1 MEYGT
6 IQDAVAETGLLV
18 RGGFHPGPDDGVPGG
33 PRGEPE
39 TVVLV
44 GNAGPS
50 MWAAFAAATGPKDR
64 ENGPNPLDDWTR
76 GVLAPVAGALGA
88 RALYPFDGPPYLP
101 FQRWAL
107 NTGGVHVSPIG
118 PLIDA
123 EFGLWHAYRG
133 ALAFDV
139 RIDLPDPGGRPSP
152 CDSCAEKPCLGACP
166 VDAFTLSGEKGGE
179 GMADYDVPACV
190 AHISSADGEDCLG
203 GGCLARRACPVG
215 RDYVY
220 APDQAR
226 FHMQRFLKAQGS

>member
-18 RGGFHPGPDDGVPGG
+18 RGGFHPGADDGVPGG
-33 PRGEPE
+33 AE

-64 ENGPNPLDDWTR
+64 EDSPNPLDDWTR

-88 RALYPFDGPPYLP
+88 RALYPFEGPPYHP

-107 NTGGVHVSPIG
+107 KTGNVHVSPIG

-133 ALAFDV
+133 ALAFDQ
-139 RIDLPDPGGRPSP
+139 RLDLPDPGGRPSP
-152 CDSCAEKPCLGACP
+152 CESCAEKPCLDACP
-166 VDAFTLSGEKGGE
+166 VDAFGPREDPE
-179 GMADYDVPACV
+179 APAPYDIPACV

-215 RDYVY
+215 RDYIY

-226 FHMQRFLKAQGS
+226 FHMRRFLKAQGG

>member
-18 RGGFHPGPDDGVPGG
+18 RGGFHPGPEDGVPGG
-33 PRGEPE
+33 AE

-50 MWAAFAAATGPKDR
+50 MWAAFAAAAGPKDR

-88 RALYPFDGPPYLP
+88 RALYPFEGPPYLP

-107 NTGGVHVSPIG
+107 KTGGVHVSPIG

-133 ALAFDV
+133 ALAFDQRFEV
-139 RIDLPDPGGRPSP
+139 PVPGGRPSP
-152 CDSCAEKPCLGACP
+152 CDDCAEKPCLATCP
-166 VDAFTLSGEKGGE
+166 VDAFTPSVE
-179 GMADYDVPACV
+179 GMAQYDIPACV

-220 APDQAR
+220 SPDQAR
-226 FHMQRFLKAQGS
+226 FHMERFIKAQGG

>member
-1 MEYGT
+1 MEYGA

-18 RGGFHPGPDDGVPGG
+18 RGGFHPGAEDGVPGG

-50 MWAAFAAATGPKDR
+50 MWEAFAAATGPRDR
-64 ENGPNPLDDWTR
+64 EGGPNPLDDWTR
-76 GVLAPVAGALGA
+76 RVLATVAVTLSA
-88 RALYPFDGPPYLP
+88 RALYPFEGPPYLP

-107 NTGGVHVSPIG
+107 NTGGVHMSPTG

-133 ALAFDV
+133 ALVFDE
-139 RIDLPDPGGRPSP
+139 RIEVPDPGGRPSP
-152 CDSCAEKPCLGACP
+152 CDDCADKPCLGACP
-166 VDAFTLSGEKGGE
+166 ADAFTLSGEGGGD
-179 GMADYDVPACV
+179 GMAEYDVPACV
-190 AHISSADGEDCLG
+190 AHIASADGEDCLG

-215 RDYVY
+215 RDAQYG
-220 APDQAR
+220 PDQAR
-226 FHMQRFLKAQGS
+226 FHMERFLKAQGR